1 MRVGMGY
8 DAHRLVEGDSL
19 ILGGVEIPFSQKL
32 LAHSDGDVLLHAIA
46 DSLLGAA
53 GLGDIGVHFPDT
65 DDQYKG
71 ISSLVLLE
79 RVREKLAEAG
89 LKVQNVDSTIV
100 AQAPKLAP
108 FLPQMKENIAAAL
121 AIKPDM
127 VNVKA
132 TTTEKMGFTGS
143 GEGIAAYAVCLV
155 VGVWH

>member
-8 DAHRLVEGDSL
+8 DAHRLVEGDYL
-19 ILGGVEIPFSQKL
+19 VLGGVEIPFEKKL

-53 GLGDIGVHFPDT
+53 GLGDIGVHFPDN
-65 DDQYKG
+65 DPAYRG

-89 LKVQNVDSTIV
+89 LVVQNVDSTIV
-100 AQAPKLAP
+100 AQQPKLVS
-108 FLPQMKENIAAAL
+108 FIPQMRENIAAAL
-121 AIKPDM
+121 RLDPAM

-132 TTTEKMGFTGS
+132 TTTEGMGFTGS
-143 GEGIAAYAVCLV
+143 GEGIAAYAICLL
-155 VGVWH
+155 VGKWH